1 MIKKELYFDSI
12 DGKSKIYAVQYI
24 PAEEKIVGVIQI
36 VYGMAEHIGRYEA
49 FGEAMA
55 RKGFV
60 VTGND
65 YQGHGKTWQEGDV
78 MGYFCEQD
86 PSAVMIEDVHTL
98 HKLTAEAYP
107 EVPYI
112 LIGHSMG
119 SFLVRNYVSCYGHE
133 LSAAILLGT
142 AQQSK
147 ALVGFGKFINR
158 ILKFLFGT
166 KHKSKFLNHLSFGSN
181 IKRFEPAR
189 TPSDWLTRDTEVID
203 RYNADPMCGFL
214 FTANGFDGLLGLI
227 SRMNRA
233 EVVEKIP
240 KELPVLILAGT
251 MDPVGDFGKGPEKVY
266 ERLKKTGL
274 EKVEI
279 RLYEGARH
287 ELLNE
292 TNREEIMS
300 DICEW
305 IENKFSLS

>member
-1 MIKKELYFDSI
+1 MIKKELYFDSA

-24 PAEEKIVGVIQI
+24 PAEEKIVGVIQM
-36 VYGMAEHIGRYEA
+36 VYGMAEHIGRYAGFCET
-49 FGEAMA
+49 MA

-60 VTGND
+60 VTGHD

-78 MGYFCEQD
+78 TGYFCEQD
-86 PSAVMIEDVHTL
+86 PSAVMIEDVRAL

-107 EVPYI
+107 EAPYI

-119 SFLVRNYVSCYGHE
+119 SFLVRNYVSCYGE
-133 LSAAILLGT
+133 EISATILLGT
-142 AQQSK
+142 GEQSK
-147 ALVGFGKFINR
+147 TLVGFGKFMNG

-189 TPSDWLTRDTEVID
+189 TPSDWLTRDAEVVD

-214 FTANGFDGLLGLI
+214 FTANGFDALLGLI

-240 KELPVLILAGT
+240 KELPVLILSGT

-266 ERLKKTGL
+266 ELLKKAGL
-274 EKVEI
+274 ERVAI

-292 TNREEIMS
+292 TNREQIMN
-300 DICEW
+300 DIYEW
-305 IENKFSLS
+305 IEKEISLS